1 MQKTND
7 MTHIFCGA
15 CTDCYILY
23 RATRYLIAF
32 LGIFIFVGCVTVGA
46 VFADLCNKKETVRK
60 NPTVSRQFYC
70 TGDII
75 RIIPIS
81 CKKPLC
87 RRAILRHSGLFVF
100 GCGLPHPSIAAFAYP
115 DGHRL
120 HDAAAVGG
128 TVAGFFVHM
137 KAGQAHKILCSSC
150 TRSPITMGLDKKP
163 SMPLSNALRRSSSN
177 ALAVMARI
185 GSFARAGSSSARI
198 VRVAV

>member
-1 MQKTND
+1 M
-7 MTHIFCGA
+7 FCDA

-23 RATRYLIAF
+23 RVRQYLIAF
-32 LGIFIFVGCVTVGA
+32 LGISIFVGCVAVGA
-46 VFADLCNKKETVRK
+46 VFADLCNKKRNSQK
-60 NPTVSRQFYC
+60 KSNCFSSILLHRGYNPNHPHKLQ
-70 TGDII
+70 
-75 RIIPIS
+75 
-81 CKKPLC
+81 KKPLC
-87 RRAILRHSGLFVF
+87 RRAFLRHSGLFVF

-115 DGHRL
+115 DSHRL

-128 TVAGFFVHM
+128 AVAGFFVHM
-137 KAGQAHKILCSSC
+137 KAGQTHKILCSSC

-185 GSFARAGSSSARI
+185 GTFARAGSSSARI

>member
-1 MQKTND
+1 M
-7 MTHIFCGA
+7 FCSA
-15 CTDCYILY
+15 YTDCYILY
-23 RATRYLIAF
+23 RVRQYLIAF
-32 LGIFIFVGCVTVGA
+32 LGIFIFVGCVAVGA
-46 VFADLCNKKETVRK
+46 VFADLCNKKETARK
-60 NPTVSRQFYC
+60 NPTVSRRFYC

-81 CKKPLC
+81 CKKAAVSQSDSPTQRPFRFWLRLTASVH
-87 RRAILRHSGLFVF
+87 RRPCV
-100 GCGLPHPSIAAFAYP
+100 P

-120 HDAAAVGG
+120 HDAAAVGD

>member
-1 MQKTND
+1 M
-7 MTHIFCGA
+7 FCDA

-32 LGIFIFVGCVTVGA
+32 LGIFIFVGCVAVGA

-60 NPTVSRQFYC
+60 NPTVSRRFYS

-81 CKKPLC
+81 CKKAAVSQSDSPTQRPFRFWLRLTASVH
-87 RRAILRHSGLFVF
+87 RRPCV
-100 GCGLPHPSIAAFAYP
+100 P

-128 TVAGFFVHM
+128 AVAGFFVHM
-137 KAGQAHKILCSSC
+137 KAGQTHKILCSSC

-163 SMPLSNALRRSSSN
+163 FMPLSNALRRSSSN

-185 GSFARAGSSSARI
+185 GTFARAGSSSARI

>member
-1 MQKTND
+1 M
-7 MTHIFCGA
+7 FCSA
-15 CTDCYILY
+15 YTDCYILY
-23 RATRYLIAF
+23 RVRQYLIAF
-32 LGIFIFVGCVTVGA
+32 LGIFIFVGCVAVGA
-46 VFADLCNKKETVRK
+46 VFADLCNKKETARK
-60 NPTVSRQFYC
+60 NPTVSRRFYC

-100 GCGLPHPSIAAFAYP
+100 GCGLPHPSIAAFAYS

-128 TVAGFFVHM
+128 AVAGFFIHM

-163 SMPLSNALRRSSSN
+163 FMPLSNALRRSSSN